1 MIDGNDVGNICHEHL
16 EYYSFASLEYLFQ
29 KNGLEIFDVEINE
42 INGGSY
48 RLFAKRQGT
57 AVPAPAGARERIVQ
71 VRLDDK
77 PFQSRQT
84 YLDFFKRIELNK
96 KRCTDFIRKEAHKGK
111 KVWIYGA
118 STKGNTI
125 LQYYGLDHEWIQGA
139 SERSPWKFGKY
150 TIGTRIP
157 IFSEEEARQAD
168 PDYFLILP
176 YAFYR
181 EMMAR
186 EQAWLKR
193 GHQFL
198 LPLPEFRV
206 LS

>member
-1 MIDGNDVGNICHEHL
+1 L
-16 EYYSFASLEYLFQ
+16 
-29 KNGLEIFDVEINE
+29 
-42 INGGSY
+42 
-48 RLFAKRQGT
+48 
-57 AVPAPAGARERIVQ
+57 
-71 VRLDDK
+71 
-77 PFQSRQT
+77 
-84 YLDFFKRIELNK
+84 
-96 KRCTDFIRKEAHKGK
+96 DFIRQEVRKGK
-111 KVWIYGA
+111 KVWIYEA